1 MRLSNKILLA
11 TLNRDKFEEFRTLFS
26 AYPDIELV
34 MADQLLR
41 NPEKL
46 ALVET
51 HDTYLENAVAKAR
64 LANTGS
70 HYPSLADDSGLEV
83 DALGGKPGVRSHR
96 FASLSHAG
104 KPGSP
109 SPQAGLSQ
117 DLANIQKLM
126 TELAGK
132 PSRSA
137 RFVCTLALLIEGI
150 MIHATGVLEGTI
162 TDTPRGTNGFGYDP
176 VFVPKGSSR
185 TFAEMTDAEKNMIS
199 HRAKALHELMAKVKN
214 HGIVFAKP

>member
-26 AYPDIELV
+26 AYPDIEIA
-34 MADQLLR
+34 MAGEYLR

-51 HDTYLENAVAKAR
+51 HDTYLENALAKAR
-64 LANTGS
+64 LANQGA
-70 HYPSLADDSGLEV
+70 HYPALADDSGLEV

-96 FASLSHAG
+96 YASF
-104 KPGSP
+104 
-109 SPQAGLSQ
+109 QAGLSQ
-117 DLANIQKLM
+117 DQANIQKLL

-132 PSRSA
+132 PSRIA
-137 RFVCTLALLIEGI
+137 RFVCTVALLIEGI
-150 MIHATGVLEGTI
+150 MIHATGILEGSI

-176 VFVPKGSSR
+176 VFIPKGSSR

-199 HRAKALHELMAKVKN
+199 HRAKALHELMAKIKN

>member
-11 TLNRDKFEEFRTLFS
+11 TLNRDKFEEFRTLYS

-41 NPEKL
+41 NPQKL
-46 ALVET
+46 GLVET
-51 HDTYLENAVAKAR
+51 HDTYLENALAKAR
-64 LANTGS
+64 LANQGS

-96 FASLSHAG
+96 YASF
-104 KPGSP
+104 
-109 SPQAGLSQ
+109 QAGLSQ
-117 DLANIQKLM
+117 DQANIQKLM

-132 PSRSA
+132 PTRAA
-137 RFVCTLALLIEGI
+137 RFVCTLVLLIEGI

-214 HGIVFAKP
+214 HGIVVAKP